1 MTPREMFELI
11 EDLINEH
18 GFETVQNTIN
28 SILEVFEKE
37 ER

>member
-11 EDLINEH
+11 EDLINEY
-18 GFETVQNTIN
+18 GFEAVQNTIN

>member
-18 GFETVQNTIN
+18 GFEAVRNTIN
-28 SILEVFEKE
+28 SILKVFEE
-37 ER
+37 QER